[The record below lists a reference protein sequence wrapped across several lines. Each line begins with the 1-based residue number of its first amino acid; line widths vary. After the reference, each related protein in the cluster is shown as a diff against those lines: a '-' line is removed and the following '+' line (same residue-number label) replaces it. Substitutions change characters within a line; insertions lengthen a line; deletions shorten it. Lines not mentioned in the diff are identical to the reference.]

1 MTARDH
7 HERRLRSPE
16 LSSPSTTFAAA
27 NDDDDKDSFD
37 ERFESLLYLE
47 ENFARIGHEEGVRD
61 GQERGLREGEVIGF
75 LKGFEIGSELGHYRG
90 ALKVWM
96 RDCDCFDRDEEFL
109 GEEGPGQR
117 RRRLRS
123 SAVTD
128 VEDEGGSSE
137 EERSRQLSVMNGFSE
152 KGKARAREAMRRL
165 EDAIEQIF
173 STKSKDDGEASE
185 RRSSSRDADKEDNDD
200 DDDNDDLSYGEENLD
215 ELLEEKMEQVRAS
228 FRKCT
233 ASLGVH
239 GKYKGFVNGGSNGE
253 DSGVF

>member
-1 MTARDH
+1 M
-7 HERRLRSPE
+7 
-16 LSSPSTTFAAA
+16 
-27 NDDDDKDSFD
+27 
-37 ERFESLLYLE
+37 
-47 ENFARIGHEEGVRD
+47 
-61 GQERGLREGEVIGF
+61 
-75 LKGFEIGSELGHYRG
+75 
-90 ALKVWM
+90 
-96 RDCDCFDRDEEFL
+96 
-109 GEEGPGQR
+109 
-117 RRRLRS
+117 
-123 SAVTD
+123 TD

-173 STKSKDDGEASE
+173 STKSEDDGEASE
-185 RRSSSRDADKEDNDD
+185 RRSSSRDADKEDD

>member
-7 HERRLRSPE
+7 HERRLRSSE

-109 GEEGPGQR
+109 GEEWPGQR
-117 RRRLRS
+117 RRRLR

-173 STKSKDDGEASE
+173 STKNEDDGEASE
-185 RRSSSRDADKEDNDD
+185 RRSSSRDADKEDDDD